1 MGSAVKLKRL
11 FASMREGN
19 LRAIFELL
27 MEFLLLLCGLVCVL
41 TTLAVLFVLGYETF
55 IFFKKVSFFDFL
67 TDTQWTPLFADK
79 HFGILPL
86 LGGTILTSAIAMM
99 VALPF
104 GLLAAIYLSEFA
116 SQGARRTLKPLLELL
131 AGIPTV
137 VYGYFALIFMT
148 PFLQKIIPNLAGFNG
163 LSPGIVMGIMIIPMV
178 SSLSEDAL
186 YAVPQ
191 NLKEASYALGARKL
205 LTIFHVVIPSAF
217 SGIAAAITLATARAV
232 GETMIVTIAAG
243 QRPTFTLDPRVP
255 IETMTAY
262 IVQVSMGDTPRGTLE
277 YQTIFAVGSSLFAL
291 TFGINWWSQRLARRR
306 RLDSACN

>member
-1 MGSAVKLKRL
+1 MSSAVKLKQL
-11 FASMREGN
+11 FMNIREGN
-19 LRAIFELL
+19 LRAVFELL
-27 MEFLLLLCGLVCVL
+27 VEFLLLLCGLICVL
-41 TTLAVLFVLGYETF
+41 TTLAVLLILGYETF
-55 IFFKKVSFFDFL
+55 IFFQKVSIFDFV

-86 LGGTILTSAIAMM
+86 LGGTILTSLIAMM

-116 SQGARRTLKPLLELL
+116 SQGARRALKPLLELL

-148 PFLQKIIPNLAGFNG
+148 PFLQKIIPGLAGFNG

-205 LTIFHVVIPSAF
+205 LTVFWV
-217 SGIAAAITLATARAV
+217 R
-232 GETMIVTIAAG
+232 E
-243 QRPTFTLDPRVP
+243 
-255 IETMTAY
+255 
-262 IVQVSMGDTPRGTLE
+262 
-277 YQTIFAVGSSLFAL
+277 LFCRC
-291 TFGINWWSQRLARRR
+291 FI
-306 RLDSACN
+306 CPMH

>member
-1 MGSAVKLKRL
+1 MGLAVKLKRL
-11 FASMREGN
+11 FVSMRERN

-41 TTLAVLFVLGYETF
+41 TTLAVLFVLSYETF
-55 IFFKKVSFFDFL
+55 IFFQKVSFFDFL

-104 GLLAAIYLSEFA
+104 GLLAAVYLSEFA

-148 PFLQKIIPNLAGFNG
+148 PFLQKIVPNLAGFNG
-163 LSPGIVMGIMIIPMV
+163 LSPGIVMGVMIIPMV